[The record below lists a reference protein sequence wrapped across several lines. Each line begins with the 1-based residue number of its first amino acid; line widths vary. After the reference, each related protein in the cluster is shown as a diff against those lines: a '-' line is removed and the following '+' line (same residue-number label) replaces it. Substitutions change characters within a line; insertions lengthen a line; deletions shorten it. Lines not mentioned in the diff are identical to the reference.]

1 MPVSPFTYVYLILT
15 ISNLLFSGLAVLK
28 LDEEKFAVFGTSTLL
43 TYIGFMCNRYA
54 IQSV

>member
-1 MPVSPFTYVYLILT
+1 MPVSPFTYVYLVLT